1 MSLFIIW
8 LGVMFPLVFSP
19 GPANIVFAM
28 SGAKVGVKRSIPLL
42 AGVDSVFIVKSIIVG
57 FGLGEVVHS
66 QPTLMNTIQL
76 LGSVYLLYLAITFI
90 SSHTTKLEGTT
101 ETLGFVDGL
110 LVQVLNSKGWLMV
123 FLMFTLFTEQSQEIF
138 GQNGIIILIVWLAI
152 LNISMHFIWISI
164 GELLSRVSS
173 SKVYEK
179 ALNFFYS
186 GCLALVAIWLI
197 IENPMVIE
205 FISRT

>member
-1 MSLFIIW
+1 
-8 LGVMFPLVFSP
+8 
-19 GPANIVFAM
+19 
-28 SGAKVGVKRSIPLL
+28 
-42 AGVDSVFIVKSIIVG
+42 
-57 FGLGEVVHS
+57 
-66 QPTLMNTIQL
+66 
-76 LGSVYLLYLAITFI
+76 
-90 SSHTTKLEGTT
+90 
-101 ETLGFVDGL
+101 
-110 LVQVLNSKGWLMV
+110 
-123 FLMFTLFTEQSQEIF
+123 MFTLFTEQSQETF